1 MERTNLI
8 VGTLNLSGSIA
19 MTVSRSLSE
28 NTIVG
33 TSRLMNDVQGLRISM
48 SRHRLV
54 ALSIIMVSPQ
64 HVSRLIRLVL
74 NGSHRIRLL
83 AELEAH
89 DGFSDSQRR

>member
-1 MERTNLI
+1 
-8 VGTLNLSGSIA
+8 
-19 MTVSRSLSE
+19 
-28 NTIVG
+28 
-33 TSRLMNDVQGLRISM
+33 M

-74 NGSHRIRLL
+74 NGSHHTRLL

-89 DGFSDSQRR
+89 DGFSDSREEMTEEQHGTLPCQGRYLLPLDFP